1 MSTESDP
8 TTVGVPSTN
17 EDTFDDEKSVKK
29 VIDETPEETFKID
42 YGELNLKICVRSLT
56 ESSSIISLFTFRWT
70 GRFSST

>member
-42 YGELNLKICVRSLT
+42 YGELS
-56 ESSSIISLFTFRWT
+56 FRIVYA
-70 GRFSST
+70 R